1 MGPTFRLDPSVRECT
16 SGRSGRE
23 PVRVCWAR
31 GHMVLW
37 HGSGSALCVGP
48 GLGTGPARAAAHAQ
62 TSRLTATLDLHPE
75 RMQVTDISALA
86 EVWPACSQEPGGPP
100 SCRAPVWVLLSL
112 RSKTSSTRCQSEF
125 CRGRRVDDR
134 VCWFLLLGSRA
145 CSVCTTTQGGKADA
159 FSLFFLIN
167 NIYTHNIIKKTSTS
181 FRKKFPKLHNCSTI
195 AAHLS
200 HLHKASN
207 TLCAQKSSY
216 TVPVT
221 SNF

>member
-1 MGPTFRLDPSVRECT
+1 MIFTDIRVPYADWTHLYVSALAGGPAVSPSACA
-16 SGRSGRE
+16 G
-23 PVRVCWAR
+23 PPD
-31 GHMVLW
+31 HMALW
-37 HGSGSALCVGP
+37 HGSGSAHCVGP
-48 GLGTGPARAAAHAQ
+48 RLGTGPACAAAH

-145 CSVCTTTQGGKADA
+145 CSVCTTTQGLMPHPPFL
-159 FSLFFLIN
+159 FSL
-167 NIYTHNIIKKTSTS
+167 
-181 FRKKFPKLHNCSTI
+181 
-195 AAHLS
+195 
-200 HLHKASN
+200 
-207 TLCAQKSSY
+207 
-216 TVPVT
+216 
-221 SNF
+221 